1 MNKYW
6 RWFRIL
12 CMPLALF
19 ISVLACDLPW
29 ETTDLSVSCDTAD
42 LIDAINTANASND
55 AYTLHLAADCT
66 YVLTS
71 VDNQTVGSGGN
82 GLPAITGSI
91 EINGHNATISRDLD
105 ASTPEFRFFFITE
118 DGWLSLKR
126 LTLTHGRGQ
135 SGGAI
140 YVDGGYL
147 FIYSSS
153 FIDNDAL
160 FQGHGGAIF
169 NDGKMEIVRD
179 TWFENNRAM
188 VGGAIATGLMLD
200 ESQSIEDCTFVE
212 NNGSWGGGAV
222 YRNGGTGEVILKG
235 STFQGNS
242 SNRGGA
248 VYIGDKLLILTIENS
263 EFIENGGGTTCGAVL
278 SEDGAINVDKS
289 YFEGNEAFNG
299 GALCS
304 WGGDLSV
311 TYSTFFQNTAPTK
324 GGAISGGGELHLV
337 DSTFSE
343 NSTGGD
349 GGGLC
354 SWGHLIVENSTFDGN
369 VAEGE
374 GGGIHHSPG
383 ILDSPVE
390 ITNSTI
396 SNNQATRG
404 GGALIGSPA
413 TITHSTIVL
422 NEAQEGAGIYHEAHV
437 LEISNTIVALNAVE
451 DCKIIPSVFSA
462 LGQNINSDGSCPGF
476 ITADPVLAPL
486 ADNGG
491 STQTHALLIGSP
503 AVDAILG
510 TCIPTDQRGQNRPDG
525 SACDIGAYEGVS
537 ELSAANQIQAEA
549 FFPEEPSERRLC
561 PFSRMPMIL
570 DASCLEASLSQEQL
584 QVPLPMYVRGIA
596 CSEGEV
602 SLVTIDPGFKS
613 HEALVLTPEIL
624 SDQRGQFEVK
634 VNDELNHCDTNED
647 YPGRLF
653 CTGPPPPQ
661 NTLIEVGICWQGDDA
676 RFLCPPGFVYVQ
688 ETESCI
694 PLSEV
699 GDCPITC
706 PPGYEFDPSSGRCI
720 VLTGER
726 VEGSADVVGADECP
740 EGFSWN
746 GLAEC
751 CAAQEKPEGVEC
763 PKGTFYD
770 HEEGFCL
777 PLPEDGGC
785 PRGYELDTESGECRS
800 DSRLGEII
808 CMTVE
813 ESVPI
818 CPQECPIGEVWSS
831 KTNQCEPVLVCR
843 KELNQEDCEA
853 SGGTWRTPMT
863 TAPYCECP

>member
-1 MNKYW
+1 MNNDW
-6 RWFRIL
+6 RWFQVL
-12 CMPLALF
+12 CVPLALL
-19 ISVLACDLPW
+19 ISILACDLPW

-42 LIDAINTANASND
+42 LIDAINTANASSD

-66 YVLTS
+66 YVLSS
-71 VDNQTVGSGGN
+71 VNNQTGGSGGN
-82 GLPAITGSI
+82 GLPAVTGSI
-91 EINGHNATISRDLD
+91 EIQGYNATIRRDLD

-147 FIYSSS
+147 FVYSSS

-160 FQGHGGAIF
+160 FQGYGGAIF

-179 TWFENNRAM
+179 SLFEDNRAM
-188 VGGAIATGLMLD
+188 IGGAIAIGLMMD
-200 ESQSIEDCTFVE
+200 EDQSIEDCTFVE

-222 YRNGGTGEVILKG
+222 YRNGGRGEVLLKG
-235 STFQGNS
+235 SIFQGNS

-248 VYIGDKLLILTIENS
+248 VYIGDKLLILTIEDS
-263 EFIENGGGTTCGAVL
+263 EFIQNGGGTTCGAVL
-278 SEDGAINVDKS
+278 SEDGTIDVEGS
-289 YFEGNEAFNG
+289 TFEGNEAFNG

-311 TYSTFFQNTAPTK
+311 KQSTFFQNTAPTK
-324 GGAISGGGELHLV
+324 GGAISGGGELHIE

-374 GGGIHHSPG
+374 GGGVHHSPG
-383 ILDSPVE
+383 ILDSPIE

-396 SNNQATRG
+396 SSNQAHIG
-404 GGALIGSPA
+404 GGVLVGGPA
-413 TITHSTIVL
+413 TLTHCTIVL
-422 NEAQEGAGIYHEAHV
+422 NEAEEGAGIYQEMKS
-437 LEISNTIVALNAVE
+437 LEIHNSIVALNTVD
-451 DCKIIPSVFSA
+451 DCRILPSVFSA

-476 ITADPVLAPL
+476 ITADPILAPL
-486 ADNGG
+486 VDNGG
-491 STQTHALLIGSP
+491 STQTHALLVGSP
-503 AVDAILG
+503 AVDAISG
-510 TCIPTDQRGQNRPDG
+510 TCIPMDQRSQSRPDG
-525 SACDIGAYEGVS
+525 PACDIGAYEGVS
-537 ELSAANQIQAEA
+537 ELYVAGHIQAEA
-549 FFPEEPSERRLC
+549 FFTEEPSEPRIC
-561 PFSRMPMIL
+561 PISRMAVIL
-570 DASCLEASLSQEQL
+570 DASCLDASLSQEQL

-602 SLVTIDPGFKS
+602 SLITIEPGFKS
-613 HEALVLTPEIL
+613 REALVLTPEML
-624 SDQRGQFEVK
+624 SHQRGQFEVK
-634 VNDELNHCDTNED
+634 VNDEFNQCNTNED

-653 CTGPPPPQ
+653 CAGSPPLQ
-661 NTLIEVGICWQGDDA
+661 NTLIDVGICWQGDDV
-676 RFLCPPGFVYVQ
+676 RFICPPGFIYVQ

-706 PPGYEFDPSSGRCI
+706 PPGYEYDPSSGRCL
-720 VLTGER
+720 VLSGER
-726 VEGSADVVGADECP
+726 AEGAMNEVGAEECP
-740 EGFSWN
+740 EGFRWN
-746 GLAEC
+746 ELSEC
-751 CAAQEKPEGVEC
+751 CAPLEKLEGSDC
-763 PKGTFYD
+763 PKGHYYN
-770 HEEGFCL
+770 HESGYCS
-777 PLPEDGGC
+777 PLPENGAC
-785 PRGYELDTESGECRS
+785 PSGYAEDDDSGECRS
-800 DSRLGEII
+800 ESIRGEII
-808 CMTVE
+808 CTTVE

-818 CPQECPIGEVWSS
+818 CPQQCPNGEVWSS
-831 KTNQCEPVLVCR
+831 EDNRCEPVLVCT
-843 KELNQEDCEA
+843 KELSKADCEA
-853 SGGTWRTPMT
+853 SGGTWRTPAT